1 MFPSSGAALDE
12 PVAMIDHEGDDD
24 NDVQL
29 QQDGADEEEAAGVV
43 RPQMSE
49 KPCTTSSTSASANR
63 SNSTD
68 ELPSLGA
75 IFQTAYT
82 SNSQSSN
89 PSQNAARTGGG
100 SNSGNSS
107 SSSSTPGA
115 SLLPNPYSATASGPR
130 ISSTSDLFAPE
141 DIHDVFFEDSSS
153 QLFAE
158 SDQDDEV
165 DQHHHAAVVGAER
178 VQALFVDTSS
188 PRRSPMPP
196 GSVTSGGG
204 AVPSS
209 SIHPPPGFVA
219 NAAARSSNPDPF
231 VFYPTP
237 LLTSTPSS

>member
-1 MFPSSGAALDE
+1 MFPSSVGATALDE

-24 NDVQL
+24 DDEVQL
-29 QQDGADEEEAAGVV
+29 QQDGADEVPV
-43 RPQMSE
+43 RPQMTE
-49 KPCTTSSTSASANR
+49 KPSASSTSASTNR
-63 SNSTD
+63 SSSTD
-68 ELPSLGA
+68 ELLPSLGA

-82 SNSQSSN
+82 SSQSSN
-89 PSQNAARTGGG
+89 PSQSAARSGG
-100 SNSGNSS
+100 SNSEN

-115 SLLPNPYSATASGPR
+115 SLLPNPYSATASGTR

-165 DQHHHAAVVGAER
+165 DQHHAAVVGAER

-188 PRRSPMPP
+188 PRRSPMP
-196 GSVTSGGG
+196 GSTTSG
-204 AVPSS
+204 AV
-209 SIHPPPGFVA
+209 IPPGFA
-219 NAAARSSNPDPF
+219 NAGPGVGRSSNPDPF

>member
-1 MFPSSGAALDE
+1 MFPSSVGAAALDE

-24 NDVQL
+24 DEVQL
-29 QQDGADEEEAAGVV
+29 QQDGADEVPV
-43 RPQMSE
+43 RPQMAE
-49 KPCTTSSTSASANR
+49 KPSASSSSASTNR
-63 SNSTD
+63 SSSTD
-68 ELPSLGA
+68 ELLPTSLGA

-82 SNSQSSN
+82 SNTPSQSSN
-89 PSQNAARTGGG
+89 PSQSAARSGG
-100 SNSGNSS
+100 SNSENS

-165 DQHHHAAVVGAER
+165 DHQHHAAVVGAER

>member
-100 SNSGNSS
+100 SNSENSS
-107 SSSSTPGA
+107 SSVKGVKRNLWDMLLSTICLK
-115 SLLPNPYSATASGPR
+115 SLLLEENLVAS
-130 ISSTSDLFAPE
+130 SSFSTSC
-141 DIHDVFFEDSSS
+141 VW
-153 QLFAE
+153 
-158 SDQDDEV
+158 
-165 DQHHHAAVVGAER
+165 
-178 VQALFVDTSS
+178 
-188 PRRSPMPP
+188 
-196 GSVTSGGG
+196 GS
-204 AVPSS
+204 
-209 SIHPPPGFVA
+209 
-219 NAAARSSNPDPF
+219 
-231 VFYPTP
+231 
-237 LLTSTPSS
+237 

>member
-1 MFPSSGAALDE
+1 MFPSNGAAALDE

-24 NDVQL
+24 DDEVQL
-29 QQDGADEEEAAGVV
+29 QQDGADEVPV
-43 RPQMSE
+43 RPQMTE
-49 KPCTTSSTSASANR
+49 KPSASSTSASTNR
-63 SNSTD
+63 SSSTD
-68 ELPSLGA
+68 ELLPSLGA

-82 SNSQSSN
+82 SSQSSN
-89 PSQNAARTGGG
+89 PSQSAARSGG
-100 SNSGNSS
+100 SNSENS

-115 SLLPNPYSATASGPR
+115 SLLPNPYSATASGTR

-165 DQHHHAAVVGAER
+165 DQHHAAVVGAER

-188 PRRSPMPP
+188 PRRSPMP
-196 GSVTSGGG
+196 GSTTSG
-204 AVPSS
+204 AV
-209 SIHPPPGFVA
+209 IPPGFA
-219 NAAARSSNPDPF
+219 NAGPGVGRSSNPDPF